1 MNGTT
6 MNLLEVEDRSWEKEV
21 ELSELP
27 VLVMFF
33 SQSCVHCK
41 EMEPYFIQYALEYEG
56 KVKFTKLNIVESQ
69 FTAERYGVMATPTFT
84 FFCQGKPV
92 QNLAGAAYPTLLKK
106 LIDESLEHGEQCL
119 EKSTP
124 VRFDPAYA

>member
-1 MNGTT
+1 
-6 MNLLEVEDRSWEKEV
+6 MNLLEVDDTSWEKEV

-33 SQSCVHCK
+33 SQTCVHCK

-56 KVKFTKLNIVESQ
+56 TVKFTKLNVVESP
-69 FTAERYGVMATPTFT
+69 FTADRYGVMATPTFT

-92 QNLAGAAYPTLLKK
+92 QNLAGAVYPTLLKK

>member
-6 MNLLEVEDRSWEKEV
+6 MNLLEVDDSSWEQDV

-33 SQSCVHCK
+33 SPACVHCK
-41 EMEPYFIQYALEYEG
+41 EMEPYFIQYAMEYEG
-56 KVKFTKLNIVESQ
+56 KVRFAKLNIVESQ

-92 QNLAGAAYPTLLKK
+92 QNLAGAAYPTLIKK
-106 LIDESLEHGEQCL
+106 MIDESLQYGEQCL

>member
-1 MNGTT
+1 
-6 MNLLEVEDRSWEKEV
+6 MNLLEVDDTTWEKEV

-27 VLVMFF
+27 VFVMFW
-33 SQSCVHCK
+33 SPTCSHCK

-56 KVKFTKLNIVESQ
+56 KVKFAKLNVVESQ
-69 FTAERYGVMATPTFT
+69 FAADRYGVMATPTFM

-92 QNLAGAAYPTLLKK
+92 QNIAGAAYPTLLKK

>member
-6 MNLLEVEDRSWEKEV
+6 MNLLEVDDSSWEQEI

-27 VLVMFF
+27 VFVMFF
-33 SQSCVHCK
+33 SPACVHCK
-41 EMEPYFIQYALEYEG
+41 EMEPYFIQYAMEYEG
-56 KVKFTKLNIVESQ
+56 KVRFAKLNIVESL

-92 QNLAGAAYPTLLKK
+92 QNLAGAAYPTLIKK
-106 LIDESLEHGEQCL
+106 LIEESLEHGEQCL

>member
-1 MNGTT
+1 MNGTI
-6 MNLLEVEDRSWEKEV
+6 MNLLEVDDSSSEQDV

-27 VLVMFF
+27 VLVIF
-33 SQSCVHCK
+33 SSPTCVHCK
-41 EMEPYFIQYALEYEG
+41 EMEPYFIQYAQEYEG
-56 KVKFTKLNIVESQ
+56 KVKFARLNIVESQ

-84 FFCQGKPV
+84 FFCDGKPV
-92 QNLAGAAYPTLLKK
+92 QNLAGAAYPTLIKK
-106 LIDESLEHGEQCL
+106 LIDESLEYGEQCL

>member
-6 MNLLEVEDRSWEKEV
+6 MNLLEVDDSSWEQEI

-27 VLVMFF
+27 VLVMF
-33 SQSCVHCK
+33 SSPTCVHCK
-41 EMEPYFIQYALEYEG
+41 EMEPYFIQYAQEYEG
-56 KVKFTKLNIVESQ
+56 KVKFARLNIVESM
-69 FTAERYGVMATPTFT
+69 FTAERYGVMASPTFT
-84 FFCQGKPV
+84 FFCKGKPV

-106 LIDESLEHGEQCL
+106 LIDESLQYGEACVG
-119 EKSTP
+119 KSTP

>member
-1 MNGTT
+1 MTGAT
-6 MNLLEVEDRSWEKEV
+6 MNLREVDDMSWEKEV

-33 SQSCVHCK
+33 SQTCVHCK

-56 KVKFTKLNIVESQ
+56 KVKFAKLNVVESP
-69 FTAERYGVMATPTFT
+69 FTADRYGVMATPTFT

-106 LIDESLEHGEQCL
+106 MIDESLEHSEQCL

-124 VRFDPAYA
+124 ARFDPAYA

>member
-6 MNLLEVEDRSWEKEV
+6 MNLLEVDDSSWEQDV

-33 SQSCVHCK
+33 SPACVHCK
-41 EMEPYFIQYALEYEG
+41 EMEPYFIQYAMEYEG
-56 KVKFTKLNIVESQ
+56 KVRFAKLNIVESQ

-84 FFCQGKPV
+84 FFCDGKPV
-92 QNLAGAAYPTLLKK
+92 QNLAGAAYPTLIKK
-106 LIDESLEHGEQCL
+106 MIDESLQYGEQCL

>member
-6 MNLLEVEDRSWEKEV
+6 MNLLEVDDSSWEQDV

-27 VLVMFF
+27 VLVMF
-33 SQSCVHCK
+33 SSPTCVHCK
-41 EMEPYFIQYALEYEG
+41 EMEPYFIQYAVEYEG
-56 KVKFTKLNIVESQ
+56 KVRFAKLNILESM
-69 FTAERYGVMATPTFT
+69 FTAERYGVKATPTFT
-84 FFCQGKPV
+84 FFCDGKPV
-92 QNLAGAAYPTLLKK
+92 QNLAGAAYPTLIKK
-106 LIDESLEHGEQCL
+106 LIDDSLQYGEQCL

>member
-1 MNGTT
+1 MS
-6 MNLLEVEDRSWEKEV
+6 LLEVDDKSWEREV

-33 SQSCVHCK
+33 GSACPYCK
-41 EMEPYFIQYALEYEG
+41 EMEPYFIQYAHEYEG
-56 KVKFTKLNIVESQ
+56 TVKFVKLNVFESQ
-69 FTAERYGVMATPTFT
+69 FTAERYGVMGTPTFT
-84 FFCQGKPV
+84 FFCHGAPV

-106 LIDESLEHGEQCL
+106 MIDESLEYGEKCR

-124 VRFDPAYA
+124 VRFDMAYG